1 MKKFIFI
8 YSLLL
13 PNFIFAQS
21 IPSNLST
28 IDTEYLESLPESV
41 RADIE
46 AEIEKNKTDETNT
59 LKRRPS
65 SELYKYETVMEWEQ
79 FQRQR
84 NEELNKSERF
94 GLNLFRSMQSSFMPI
109 NEPNFGNNY
118 ILDYG
123 DIVEINLY
131 GNTALSYELE
141 VKRDGTI
148 SIPELGSTSV
158 GGLNYQQGVDK
169 IVNKIESSYTGTQV
183 DVNLKEIR
191 DIKILITGNVEYPG
205 IYTLSGNSN
214 VLQAL
219 NIAGGVNEIG
229 TLREIEIKRNGETV
243 SVVDLYDALIFGD
256 LSEINQL
263 QSGDAIY
270 VKPLKKLVRAGSGF
284 FNEALFELKDTESLI
299 DLFKFSG
306 GVNKNIAN
314 AEFTLVRAD
323 GTIQNDIDIDDRNL
337 SKIDVMH
344 LDSLYFITSNIGTI
358 RIFGEVARPGAYSI
372 MPGDDIYDIL
382 ERAGGYTNE
391 AYPFGGVLK
400 RKKVEDL
407 EQDYMEKSYRNLISF
422 LVQNPDKL
430 EANTGI
436 GMILE
441 EFKSLKASG
450 RVVSEFDFQELKENP
465 SKRTTL
471 SDMDEI
477 HIPHRSNVV
486 YVYGDVG
493 NPKALSFNDMYPAN
507 EYISLAG
514 GLNRSADKS
523 HILVI
528 SPNGESSVLNYSKFA
543 NILRE
548 DIDIYPGSM
557 IYVPQK
563 IGSVQGVEFYSVIAP
578 IFSSL
583 ALSLA
588 SLNSISD

>member
-46 AEIEKNKTDETNT
+46 AEIEKNKTDETST

-169 IVNKIESSYTGTQV
+169 IVSKIESSYTGTQV

-219 NIAGGVNEIG
+219 NIAGG
-229 TLREIEIKRNGETV
+229 
-243 SVVDLYDALIFGD
+243 
-256 LSEINQL
+256 
-263 QSGDAIY
+263 
-270 VKPLKKLVRAGSGF
+270 
-284 FNEALFELKDTESLI
+284 
-299 DLFKFSG
+299 
-306 GVNKNIAN
+306 
-314 AEFTLVRAD
+314 
-323 GTIQNDIDIDDRNL
+323 
-337 SKIDVMH
+337 
-344 LDSLYFITSNIGTI
+344 
-358 RIFGEVARPGAYSI
+358 
-372 MPGDDIYDIL
+372 
-382 ERAGGYTNE
+382 
-391 AYPFGGVLK
+391 
-400 RKKVEDL
+400 
-407 EQDYMEKSYRNLISF
+407 
-422 LVQNPDKL
+422 
-430 EANTGI
+430 
-436 GMILE
+436 
-441 EFKSLKASG
+441 
-450 RVVSEFDFQELKENP
+450 
-465 SKRTTL
+465 
-471 SDMDEI
+471 
-477 HIPHRSNVV
+477 
-486 YVYGDVG
+486 
-493 NPKALSFNDMYPAN
+493 
-507 EYISLAG
+507 
-514 GLNRSADKS
+514 
-523 HILVI
+523 
-528 SPNGESSVLNYSKFA
+528 
-543 NILRE
+543 
-548 DIDIYPGSM
+548 
-557 IYVPQK
+557 
-563 IGSVQGVEFYSVIAP
+563 
-578 IFSSL
+578 
-583 ALSLA
+583 
-588 SLNSISD
+588 

>member
-169 IVNKIESSYTGTQV
+169 IVSKIESSYTGTQV

-191 DIKILITGNVEYPG
+191 DTMP
-205 IYTLSGNSN
+205 YTNL
-214 VLQAL
+214 
-219 NIAGGVNEIG
+219 
-229 TLREIEIKRNGETV
+229 TK
-243 SVVDLYDALIFGD
+243 SVVDDKISKYEKEVEKFDEWAD
-256 LSEINQL
+256 E
-263 QSGDAIY
+263 QSQQD
-270 VKPLKKLVRAGSGF
+270 PLLVTGLDEKK
-284 FNEALFELKDTESLI
+284 E
-299 DLFKFSG
+299 
-306 GVNKNIAN
+306 
-314 AEFTLVRAD
+314 
-323 GTIQNDIDIDDRNL
+323 
-337 SKIDVMH
+337 
-344 LDSLYFITSNIGTI
+344 
-358 RIFGEVARPGAYSI
+358 
-372 MPGDDIYDIL
+372 
-382 ERAGGYTNE
+382 
-391 AYPFGGVLK
+391 
-400 RKKVEDL
+400 ED
-407 EQDYMEKSYRNLISF
+407 K
-422 LVQNPDKL
+422 
-430 EANTGI
+430 
-436 GMILE
+436 
-441 EFKSLKASG
+441 
-450 RVVSEFDFQELKENP
+450 
-465 SKRTTL
+465 
-471 SDMDEI
+471 
-477 HIPHRSNVV
+477 
-486 YVYGDVG
+486 
-493 NPKALSFNDMYPAN
+493 
-507 EYISLAG
+507 
-514 GLNRSADKS
+514 
-523 HILVI
+523 
-528 SPNGESSVLNYSKFA
+528 
-543 NILRE
+543 
-548 DIDIYPGSM
+548 
-557 IYVPQK
+557 
-563 IGSVQGVEFYSVIAP
+563 
-578 IFSSL
+578 
-583 ALSLA
+583 
-588 SLNSISD
+588 

>member
-169 IVNKIESSYTGTQV
+169 IVSKIESSYTGTQV

-256 LSEINQL
+256 ISEINQL

-337 SKIDVMH
+337 
-344 LDSLYFITSNIGTI
+344 
-358 RIFGEVARPGAYSI
+358 
-372 MPGDDIYDIL
+372 
-382 ERAGGYTNE
+382 
-391 AYPFGGVLK
+391 
-400 RKKVEDL
+400 
-407 EQDYMEKSYRNLISF
+407 
-422 LVQNPDKL
+422 
-430 EANTGI
+430 
-436 GMILE
+436 
-441 EFKSLKASG
+441 
-450 RVVSEFDFQELKENP
+450 
-465 SKRTTL
+465 
-471 SDMDEI
+471 
-477 HIPHRSNVV
+477 
-486 YVYGDVG
+486 
-493 NPKALSFNDMYPAN
+493 
-507 EYISLAG
+507 
-514 GLNRSADKS
+514 
-523 HILVI
+523 
-528 SPNGESSVLNYSKFA
+528 
-543 NILRE
+543 
-548 DIDIYPGSM
+548 
-557 IYVPQK
+557 
-563 IGSVQGVEFYSVIAP
+563 
-578 IFSSL
+578 
-583 ALSLA
+583 
-588 SLNSISD
+588 